1 MWEAGVGGAA
11 CDERTVRQGREP
23 MCGEGEW
30 RVQAMGPCLGL
41 LALEVLAGLSRRVAG
56 PLMQAKKAGEP
67 EVVWKKA
74 Q

>member
-1 MWEAGVGGAA
+1 
-11 CDERTVRQGREP
+11 
-23 MCGEGEW
+23 
-30 RVQAMGPCLGL
+30 MGLWLGL